1 MKLERKKVIQIVC
14 VVLLIYLI
22 MRYWAYLAAGA
33 VILLNVLM
41 PLIAG
46 GAIAYVVNI
55 VMEFY
60 ENKFLSKIKFL
71 SNIKGKRIIS
81 IIMAYGSIFLVTGM
95 ILVLVVPELN
105 SCVEVLVASLPEMFD
120 KLEEFMHN
128 NYEKIEPFIKDF
140 NPDTMNWEKI
150 VNDTL
155 SWSRTGFSSTIG
167 VVMGYVSSIFSVIV
181 NFVMG
186 LIFSI
191 YILADKE
198 HLKGQVQKLINT
210 YLSSDICNKI
220 YYVTSILN
228 DSFHNFIVGQCIEAV
243 ILGVLCVAGML
254 LFQFPYAVMIGILI
268 GCTALV
274 PIAGAYIGGAVG
286 VVMIFTESPVKAV
299 MFVVFLVIL
308 QQFEDQIIYPKV
320 VGSSIG
326 LPGIWVF
333 AAVIVGGG
341 LFGIPGTL
349 FGIPI
354 VSTIYK
360 LILNDV
366 RKKSAIKEQEKESK
380 DEDK

>member
-1 MKLERKKVIQIVC
+1 MKLERKKVIQIVL
-14 VVLLIYLI
+14 VVLFIYLT
-22 MRYWAYLAAGA
+22 MRYWEYLAGGA
-33 VILLNVLM
+33 LILLNVLM

-60 ENKFLSKIKFL
+60 EDKLLSKV
-71 SNIKGKRIIS
+71 KGKRIIS
-81 IIMAYGSIFLVTGM
+81 MIMAYGSIFLAAGLV
-95 ILVLVVPELN
+95 LVLVVPELK

-120 KLEEFMHN
+120 ELEVFMDN

-150 VNDTL
+150 VNDVL
-155 SWSRTGFSSTIG
+155 LWSRTGFSSTVD
-167 VVMGYVSSIFSVIV
+167 VVVGYVSSVFSVIV

-186 LIFSI
+186 LIFSM

-210 YLSSDICNKI
+210 YLSPGICSKVS
-220 YYVTSILN
+220 YVTGILN
-228 DSFHNFIVGQCIEAV
+228 DSFHRFIVGQCIEAV
-243 ILGVLCVAGML
+243 ILGALCAVGML
-254 LFQFPYAVMIGILI
+254 IFRFPYAVMIGILI
-268 GCTALV
+268 GCTALI

-286 VVMIFTESPVKAV
+286 AIMIFTESPVKAV
-299 MFVVFLVIL
+299 MFIVFLVVL
-308 QQFEDQIIYPKV
+308 QQFEGQIIYPKV

-341 LFGIPGTL
+341 LFGIPGML

-354 VSTIYK
+354 ISTAYQ

-366 RKKSAIKEQEKESK
+366 RKKNAIKEQEKGRT

>member
-1 MKLERKKVIQIVC
+1 
-14 VVLLIYLI
+14 
-22 MRYWAYLAAGA
+22 
-33 VILLNVLM
+33 
-41 PLIAG
+41 
-46 GAIAYVVNI
+46 
-55 VMEFY
+55 
-60 ENKFLSKIKFL
+60 
-71 SNIKGKRIIS
+71 
-81 IIMAYGSIFLVTGM
+81 
-95 ILVLVVPELN
+95 
-105 SCVEVLVASLPEMFD
+105 
-120 KLEEFMHN
+120 
-128 NYEKIEPFIKDF
+128 
-140 NPDTMNWEKI
+140 
-150 VNDTL
+150 
-155 SWSRTGFSSTIG
+155 
-167 VVMGYVSSIFSVIV
+167 
-181 NFVMG
+181 
-186 LIFSI
+186 
-191 YILADKE
+191 
-198 HLKGQVQKLINT
+198 QVQKLINT
-210 YLSSDICNKI
+210 YLSTDICNKI
-220 YYVTSILN
+220 YYITSILN

-286 VVMIFTESPVKAV
+286 AVMIFTESPVKAV

-360 LILNDV
+360 LISNDV